1 MLNNVYNH
9 QFDCMFNIIKEGTFQ
24 TKTEHLLT
32 CLTVVNLFAV
42 EINNSFSSHP
52 PPYIPPLLESCKKVK
67 LMFVFGPEQNVHFIL
82 LHALLLFERFRADV
96 FFTTAILTASQRKT
110 YMNNNELP

>member
-9 QFDCMFNIIKEGTFQ
+9 QFDRMFNIIIEGTFQ
-24 TKTEHLLT
+24 TKTKQLLT

-82 LHALLLFERFRADV
+82 LHALRCCLKDFVLKFFSLLPF
-96 FFTTAILTASQRKT
+96 
-110 YMNNNELP
+110 

>member
-1 MLNNVYNH
+1 
-9 QFDCMFNIIKEGTFQ
+9 
-24 TKTEHLLT
+24 
-32 CLTVVNLFAV
+32 
-42 EINNSFSSHP
+42 
-52 PPYIPPLLESCKKVK
+52 
-67 LMFVFGPEQNVHFIL
+67 MFVFGPEQNVHFIL